1 MKYHQLL
8 LSSYFWNT
16 IECVKV
22 IFGIKR
28 GVDKYLYYYALSE
41 WGFKEDLEG
50 VPIVSILQVRN
61 LSLII

>member
-41 WGFKEDLEG
+41 WGFKEEK
-50 VPIVSILQVRN
+50 RF
-61 LSLII
+61 